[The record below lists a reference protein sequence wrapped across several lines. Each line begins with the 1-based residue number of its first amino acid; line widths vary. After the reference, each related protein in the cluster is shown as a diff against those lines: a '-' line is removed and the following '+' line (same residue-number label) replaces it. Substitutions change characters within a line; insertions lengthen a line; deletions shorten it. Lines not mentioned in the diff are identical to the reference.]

1 MTLSSFVKNML
12 FLDLEYKHPI
22 RGRFTAQLPQKA
34 MHIPLNISQ
43 IEINFSGK
51 LFNILY
57 IVFASPGSKVY
68 FCEPAQ
74 GRRKIDNREFGNR
87 QRRRW
92 KTKSLIRVEY
102 KSAHTLLDCNCL
114 LKYQSF
120 I

>member
-1 MTLSSFVKNML
+1 MTHSSFVKNML

-22 RGRFTAQLPQKA
+22 RGRFTAQLPPKA

-74 GRRKIDNREFGNR
+74 GRRKIDNWGGGGGG
-87 QRRRW
+87 
-92 KTKSLIRVEY
+92 
-102 KSAHTLLDCNCL
+102 AHIHIFVLCPIN
-114 LKYQSF
+114 F
-120 I
+120 F